1 MKSKKNEYI
10 IRIASIAII
19 LFIMLAQ
26 WFPLCY
32 YIVPILIMVSTA
44 YLSVKAD
51 HFSGYAKGSA
61 RWRTYRYLVLLGI
74 FISAA
79 ICILTIYYQNK
90 EIENTSG
97 MQLIFIVFVAT
108 FGNLAPR
115 IPWNTTLGLRLPWTV
130 ADEKNWRYAH
140 RIIGYCTIPCVFFM
154 ILAFLMKED
163 HLFTI
168 AFLAWIILPMLIS
181 YRAYTPLEKESIVM
195 KTKLYDPRFLV
206 KIVFVIAIL
215 VTLCLFPFLPNDL
228 PMQFSNSGE
237 VNYTMPKY
245 FGAFLLPAIAAFL
258 SAYYMKDDHFD
269 FQKLILIILLLLIQ
283 IGFLCYIAFLM

>member
-1 MKSKKNEYI
+1 MKSKKNERT
-10 IRIASIAII
+10 IRIASIVIV
-19 LFIMLAQ
+19 LFI
-26 WFPLCY
+26 
-32 YIVPILIMVSTA
+32 IVAKWLPILY
-44 YLSVKAD
+44 YLMPIFIIGATLYLYLHAD
-51 HFSGYAKGSA
+51 YFSGYARGSA
-61 RWRTYRYLVLLGI
+61 RWRTYRYLVLFGMVVSGAIYILGM
-74 FISAA
+74 F
-79 ICILTIYYQNK
+79 YQQHM
-90 EIENTSG
+90 ESTSG

-140 RIIGYCTIPCVFFM
+140 RMIGYCSIPCVFFM
-154 ILAFLMKED
+154 PIAYVLKED
-163 HLFTI
+163 QLFMTT
-168 AFLAWIILPMLIS
+168 FLLWIIVPIVLS
-181 YRAYTPLEKESIVM
+181 YRAYTPKEKEAFIM
-195 KTKLYDPRFLV
+195 KAKLYDPGFLV
-206 KIVFVIAIL
+206 KLIFVIAII

-245 FGAFLLPAIAAFL
+245 FGAFLIPAIAAFL

-283 IGFLCYIAFLM
+283 IGFLCYIAFFM